1 MDDSAH
7 ICRLE
12 ENFLVVQ
19 FSYFSPIYMTPY
31 MLQRW
36 TTWYENVVHR
46 DVEARDRSSP
56 PSIDH
61 LHLLGVPWCW
71 AVAQPLR

>member
-1 MDDSAH
+1 
-7 ICRLE
+7 
-12 ENFLVVQ
+12 
-19 FSYFSPIYMTPY
+19 MTPY

-56 PSIDH
+56 PSWCPLVLGWGSTSPIGQHPLDRTQGTK
-61 LHLLGVPWCW
+61 LLQRTLIGVSNACFKTM
-71 AVAQPLR
+71 L